1 MGGAWHNPDAE
12 MLASL
17 RRRREPSSSSLVVV
31 EEEEDLYSLRAEVGA
46 EDSNSKAGTLQ
57 VLLIRRQRR

>member
-17 RRRREPSSSSLVVV
+17 RRRREPSSSSLVV
-31 EEEEDLYSLRAEVGA
+31 EEEDLYSLLAEVGA

>member
-12 MLASL
+12 ILASL
-17 RRRREPSSSSLVVV
+17 RRRPEPSSSSLVV

>member
-12 MLASL
+12 ILASL
-17 RRRREPSSSSLVVV
+17 RRRPEPSSSSLVV
-31 EEEEDLYSLRAEVGA
+31 EEEDLYSLLAEVGA

>member
-17 RRRREPSSSSLVVV
+17 RRRREPSSSSLVV